1 MLKKLIHALKKR
13 PLLYGGTVLAIIIVL
28 IIIATSG
35 GTSAEETM
43 IVRRGQFLN
52 EVSASGKVVAAQS
65 SNLGFDQSGRV
76 SGIYAKVGDSV
87 KTGAIL
93 ASIEN
98 GSIRA
103 DITQKQA
110 ALAREQAKL
119 AALRRGTR
127 SEQLALTEQK
137 YIDSSSALVIAMRDT
152 YLKTEDAILSD
163 IDTLFENGNSVN
175 PKIDI
180 RTEDDTEKRAI
191 EKERLVISE
200 KLAAWK
206 SALAPLS
213 PSSESQSI
221 TTARKIGVDALSYT
235 QSFIDHM
242 GLIASNISTGNSGLS
257 QSEIDSIRS
266 TINTAGQA
274 VSTAA
279 SSEQAAYGAWTTA
292 SNNFSLEKSGSTSED
307 ITAQE
312 AQVKVAEADLAN
324 AQAQLRKTLVIAPF
338 DGIVTKMDVKI
349 GEISS
354 PSVSD
359 IAMIGVG
366 LFEIESYIP
375 EVSIARLSVG
385 NPASITLDAYGS
397 DVTFDATVI
406 AIDPAETIR
415 DGVSTYK
422 TTLRFAD
429 ADPRIKPGM
438 TANIRITAESKAD
451 VITVPRSVI
460 TEKNGIKTVLVKV
473 GESNR
478 EVPITTGS
486 MTALGQ
492 VEIVSGL
499 SDGDIIVLPPLAQ

>member
-1 MLKKLIHALKKR
+1 MFKKITHTLKQR
-13 PLLYGGTVLAIIIVL
+13 PLLFGGIGLAIIIVL
-28 IIIATSG
+28 GVIALG
-35 GTSAEETM
+35 GGDAAEETM

-52 EVSASGKVVAAQS
+52 EVSASGKVIAAQS

-87 KTGAIL
+87 KTGATL

-98 GSIRA
+98 GAVRA

-127 SEQLALTEQK
+127 TEQLVITEQK
-137 YIDSSSALVIAMRDT
+137 YTDASSALVIALRDA

-163 IDTLFENGNSVN
+163 IDTLFNNGGSVN
-175 PKIDI
+175 PDIDI
-180 RTEDDTEKRAI
+180 RTEDQKEERSIGADRFVVTEKLF
-191 EKERLVISE
+191 K
-200 KLAAWK
+200 WK
-206 SALAPLS
+206 DALAPLTTLS
-213 PSSESQSI
+213 DAPRISS
-221 TTARKIGVDALSYT
+221 ARSVGIDALTTT
-235 QSFIDHM
+235 QQFIARM
-242 GLIASNISTGNSGLS
+242 SVIANNITTGNSGLS
-257 QSEIDSIRS
+257 VSEIDSIRS
-266 TINTAGQA
+266 TINTAGQS
-274 VSTAA
+274 VSAAA
-279 SSEQAAYGAWTTA
+279 SAEQTAYASWTIA
-292 SNNFSLEKSGSTSED
+292 SNNLSLEKSGSAVED

-312 AQVKVAEADLAN
+312 AQVKAAEADLAN

-354 PSVSD
+354 PTVSD

-366 LFEIESYIP
+366 LFEIESFIP

-397 DVTFDATVI
+397 DVSFDATVI
-406 AIDPAETIR
+406 AVDPAETVR

-438 TANIRITAESKAD
+438 TANIRITAESKSD
-451 VITVPRSVI
+451 VITVPKSVI
-460 TEKNGIKTVLVKV
+460 TDTNGTKTVRIKV
-473 GESNR
+473 GDSIE
-478 EVPITTGS
+478 EVIVSTGS

-492 VEIVSGL
+492 IEIISGL
-499 SDGDIIVLPPLAQ
+499 SEGDVIILPPLAK